1 MALKHEI
8 VPFGNWGN
16 NLRVSNGVAEILITL
31 DVGPRILSF
40 AATGGRNV
48 FKIFEDQVGTTGE
61 PMWQSRGGHRLWLAP
76 EGFPFSYP
84 ADNDAVDYEIF
95 PNGTVTVTAPDEI
108 PQGFSKQLDI
118 SLHPTKAAV
127 RVVHRVTNIVDE
139 EQEVAAWMLS
149 VMDAGGTCIIPQT
162 PVKPHPGM
170 GPGDFTA
177 DRSIILWPFTDLTDG
192 RWHLGRKFFTLTQD
206 AALGATKMGLNFPIR
221 WVAYHNHGTLF
232 VKRFAYDAKASY
244 PDRNSVFETFANEDM
259 LEVETLGPL
268 TKLAPG
274 KQFEVVEEWELFTG
288 IPAIDPHD
296 DESIEAALKGTGLV

>member
-1 MALKHEI
+1 MAFKHEI
-8 VPFGNWGN
+8 VAFGNWEN
-16 NLRVSNGVAEILITL
+16 NLRVSNGTAEILITL

-40 AATGGRNV
+40 SATGGRNV
-48 FKIFEDQVGTTGE
+48 FKIFEDQIGGAGE

-127 RVVHRVTNIVDE
+127 RIVHRVTNIVDE

-149 VMDAGGTCIIPQT
+149 VMDAGGTCIVPQT
-162 PVKPHPGM
+162 PINDHPGM

-177 DRSIILWPFTDLTDG
+177 DRSLILWPFTNLSDG
-192 RWHLGRKFFTLTQD
+192 RWHLGPMFITLTQD
-206 AALGATKMGLNFPIR
+206 AAKGATKLGLNFPIR
-221 WVAYHNHGTLF
+221 WAAYHNNGTLF
-232 VKRFAYDAKASY
+232 VKRFSYDAKASY
-244 PDRNSVFETFANEDM
+244 PDRNSVFETFSNEEM
-259 LEVETLGPL
+259 LEIETLGPL

-274 KQFEVVEEWELFTG
+274 KQLEVVEEWELFTG